1 MVEQREVMSVLTGKT
16 NKLII
21 QEALIIN
28 VENASR
34 RNFMIVCRQLTPYH
48 DFMNQ
53 VHFIGF

>member
-1 MVEQREVMSVLTGKT
+1 MSVLTGKT

-28 VENASR
+28 VENESR
-34 RNFMIVCRQLTPYH
+34 RNFMMSCRQLTPCH